1 MKSKKHILKI
11 SALSFEI
18 YPSLKHPKNFF
29 DIFGVSFGVNSDNKL
44 CRKKRSITCVVIK
57 EEEMSIRQKVLF
69 KIKGVELEKIDSPKK
84 VSSYFGVNTFS
95 METMRKH
102 ISRPTFEAFK
112 AWMSEGKT
120 ISLGQANEIADAMK
134 EWAIAKGATYYT
146 HWFQPMTG
154 LTAEKHD
161 SFISIVAPGKV
172 IEKFSGN
179 KLIQGEP
186 DASSFPSG
194 GIRAT
199 FEARGY
205 TAWDPSSPAFIIES
219 TLGKTLCIP
228 TIFISYHGSAL
239 DKKLPLL
246 RSDEALNKSAV
257 SLLKLFGHKDV
268 KKVFST
274 CGPEQEY
281 FLIDKNY
288 YNLRQDLVMA
298 GRTLVGAPSPKGQ
311 QLEDQYFGTIKERVV
326 NFMFEAAEEAYKL
339 GIPVM
344 TRHNE
349 VAPHQYEFAPI
360 FEESNIACD
369 HNQLLMELMKKVA
382 LRHNLVCLLHEKP
395 FAGINGSGKHLN
407 WSLADDKGNNLL
419 NPGETPEDNLQFLAV
434 LAGVLRAV
442 YLHAD
447 LLRASVALAGN
458 EHRLGANEAPPAI
471 ISVFLGDQLSAIL
484 DMLEKGSKS
493 KVSKRDII
501 DLGIARLPKFNKD
514 MTDRNRTSPFAFTG
528 AKFEF
533 RAVGSSQN
541 IATPITVVNTIIA
554 ESLDYVA
561 DEIKKA
567 VSTGKD
573 FNSGVLKVISSI
585 IKDTKKIRF
594 EGNNYSEEWLKEAKK
609 RGLPNVAATYE
620 ALEALTE
627 EKNIALFEKY
637 KVLSKEELIARYH
650 IWVHMYNLT
659 LEIEANTLKEMVNA
673 SVVPAGYE
681 YEKLLA
687 ATLHELVGLKKSAG
701 LKIDAAV
708 LKDKKEHLSEVVTKI
723 YYVRRNVNEMDKLL
737 EKAKKFS
744 DEKRAEL
751 YFKELKPVMEH
762 IRKHVDQLE
771 CVVSDDAWDLPK
783 YREMLFIK

>member
-1 MKSKKHILKI
+1 
-11 SALSFEI
+11 
-18 YPSLKHPKNFF
+18 
-29 DIFGVSFGVNSDNKL
+29 
-44 CRKKRSITCVVIK
+44 
-57 EEEMSIRQKVLF
+57 MSIRQKVLF
-69 KIKGVELEKIDSPKK
+69 KIKSSELEKKDLPQK
-84 VSSYFGVNTFS
+84 VSAYFGENTFNLES
-95 METMRKH
+95 MQKH
-102 ISRPTFEAFK
+102 ISKQTFDAFK
-112 AWMSEGKT
+112 AWMSEGKIIT
-120 ISLGQANEIADAMK
+120 IEQANEIADAMK
-134 EWAIAKGATYYT
+134 EWAISKGATYYT

-161 SFISIVAPGKV
+161 SFISITGPGKV

-219 TLGKTLCIP
+219 KLGNTLCIP
-228 TIFISYHGSAL
+228 TIFISYHGEAL

-246 RSDEALNKSAV
+246 RSDEALNKAAITLV
-257 SLLKLFGHKDV
+257 QLFGHKDV

-274 CGPEQEY
+274 CGAEQEY

-288 YNLRQDLVMA
+288 YNLRQDIVMS

-311 QLEDQYFGTIKERVV
+311 QLEDQYFGTIKERVL
-326 NFMFEAAEEAYKL
+326 NFMFEVAQEAYKL

-360 FEESNIACD
+360 FEESNLAAD

-419 NPGETPEDNLQFLAV
+419 NPGDTPEDNLQFLAV
-434 LAGVLRAV
+434 LVAVLRAV

-447 LLRASVALAGN
+447 LLRATVALAGN

-471 ISVFLGDQLSAIL
+471 VSVFLGEQLTNIL
-484 DMLEKGSKS
+484 DMIEKGVKG
-493 KVSKRDII
+493 KVSKKDII
-501 DLGIARLPKFNKD
+501 DLGIVRLPKFNKD
-514 MTDRNRTSPFAFTG
+514 STDRNRTSPFAFTG

-541 IATPITVVNTIIA
+541 ISTSIAVINTIIA

-561 DEIKKA
+561 DKMRKA
-567 VSTGKD
+567 EGVD
-573 FNSGVLKVISSI
+573 FNTKVLQVVAQI
-585 IKDTKKIRF
+585 IKETKAIRF
-594 EGNNYSEEWLKEAKK
+594 EGNNYSEEWIKEAKK
-609 RGLPNVAATYE
+609 RGLPNVASTYG
-620 ALEALTE
+620 ALEALKK

-637 KVLSKEELIARYH
+637 KVFSKEELVARYH
-650 IWVHMYNLT
+650 IWMHMYNLT
-659 LEIEANTLKEMVNA
+659 LEIEANTLNEMVNA
-673 SVVPAGYE
+673 TILPAGYE
-681 YEKLLA
+681 YEQLLGGNLEKLA
-687 ATLHELVGLKKSAG
+687 ALKKSSG
-701 LKIDAAV
+701 VKFEAAA
-708 LKDKKEHLSEVVTKI
+708 LNDLKEHLSDTVSKV
-723 YYVRRNVNEMDKLL
+723 YYVRRNTKEMIKLL
-737 EKAKKFS
+737 EKAKKLQQ
-744 DEKRAEL
+744 EARAKL
-751 YFKELKPVMEH
+751 YFEELKPLMDH
-762 IRKHVDQLE
+762 IRKHVDALE
-771 CVVSDDAWDLPK
+771 SVVPDENWDLPK

>member
-1 MKSKKHILKI
+1 M
-11 SALSFEI
+11 
-18 YPSLKHPKNFF
+18 
-29 DIFGVSFGVNSDNKL
+29 G
-44 CRKKRSITCVVIK
+44 
-57 EEEMSIRQKVLF
+57 IRQELLT
-69 KIKGVELEKIDSPKK
+69 KIKSTDFEKIQTPKK
-84 VSSYFGVNTFS
+84 VSSYFGENTFS
-95 METMRKH
+95 LENMQKH
-102 ISRPTFEAFK
+102 ISKPTFEAFK
-112 AWMSEGKT
+112 TWMTEGKT
-120 ISLGQANEIADAMK
+120 ISLEQANEIADAMK
-134 EWAIAKGATYYT
+134 NWAMSKGATYYT

-161 SFISIVAPGKV
+161 SFISITAPGKV

-219 TLGKTLCIP
+219 KLGKTLCIP
-228 TIFISYHGSAL
+228 TIFISYNGEAL

-246 RSDEALNKSAV
+246 RSDEALSKAAAG
-257 SLLKLFGHKDV
+257 LLKLFGHKDV
-268 KKVFST
+268 KKVVST

-288 YNLRQDLVMA
+288 YNLRQDLLLA

-326 NFMFEAAEEAYKL
+326 NFMFEVAEEAYKL

-360 FEESNIACD
+360 FEESNIAAD

-382 LRHNLVCLLHEKP
+382 LRHGLVCLLHEKP

-434 LAGVLRAV
+434 LAAVLRAV

-447 LLRASVALAGN
+447 LLRASVAMAGN

-471 ISVFLGDQLSAIL
+471 ISVFLGEQLTGIL
-484 DMLEKGSKS
+484 DMIEKGAKR

-501 DLGIARLPKFNKD
+501 DLGVARLPKFNKD
-514 MTDRNRTSPFAFTG
+514 TTDRNRTSPFAFTG
-528 AKFEF
+528 NKFEF

-541 IATPITVVNTIIA
+541 ISTPITVVNTIIA
-554 ESLDYVA
+554 DSLDYVA
-561 DEIKKA
+561 EKIKSAAK
-567 VSTGKD
+567 SGD
-573 FNSGVLKVISSI
+573 FNSAAIKVIAQI
-585 IKDTKKIRF
+585 IKETKDIRF

-609 RGLPNVAATYE
+609 RGLPNVASTAE
-620 ALEALTE
+620 ALEALTAA
-627 EKNIALFEKY
+627 KNISLFEKY
-637 KVLSKEELIARYH
+637 KVFSKEEIVARYH
-650 IWVHMYNLT
+650 IWIHMYDLI
-659 LEIEANTLKEMVNA
+659 LEIEANTLNEMVNA
-673 SVVPAGYE
+673 SIVPAGFE
-681 YEKLLA
+681 YQQLLSDNLKVLGEIKKDVKIDLA
-687 ATLHELVGLKKSAG
+687 A
-701 LKIDAAV
+701 
-708 LKDKKEHLSEVVTKI
+708 LKDQKEHLSDVVSKI
-723 YYVRRNVNEMDKLL
+723 YYVRRNAKEMVELLDKVK
-737 EKAKKFS
+737 EFS
-744 DEKRAEL
+744 AEKRAKL
-751 YFKELKPVMEH
+751 YFEELKPLMEH
-762 IRKHVDQLE
+762 IRRHVDALE
-771 CVVSDDAWDLPK
+771 CVVSDEHWDLPK

>member
-1 MKSKKHILKI
+1 M
-11 SALSFEI
+11 
-18 YPSLKHPKNFF
+18 
-29 DIFGVSFGVNSDNKL
+29 G
-44 CRKKRSITCVVIK
+44 
-57 EEEMSIRQKVLF
+57 IRQELLF
-69 KIKGVELEKIDSPKK
+69 KIKSVEFNKVDLPKK
-84 VSSYFGVNTFS
+84 VSSYFGENTFS
-95 METMRKH
+95 ISTMKKY
-102 ISRPTFEAFK
+102 ISQSTFEAFQR
-112 AWMSEGKT
+112 WLSEGVT
-120 ISLGQANEIADAMK
+120 IDIKQANEIADAMK
-134 EWAIAKGATYYT
+134 EWAISKGATYYT

-161 SFISIVAPGKV
+161 SFISMVEPGKV
-172 IEKFSGN
+172 VEKFSGS

-219 TLGKTLCIP
+219 KLGKTLCIP
-228 TIFISYHGSAL
+228 TIFISYHGEAL

-246 RSDEALNKSAV
+246 RSDEALNKAAV
-257 SLLKLFGHKDV
+257 NLLKLFGRKDV

-274 CGPEQEY
+274 CGAEQEY

-288 YNLRQDLVMA
+288 YNLRQDLLLT

-326 NFMFEAAEEAYKL
+326 NFMFEVAQEAYKL

-360 FEESNIACD
+360 FEESNIAAD
-369 HNQLLMELMKKVA
+369 HNQLSMELMKKVA

-407 WSLADDKGNNLL
+407 WSLADNLGNNLL
-419 NPGETPEDNLQFLAV
+419 NPGDTPEDNLQFLVV
-434 LAGVLRAV
+434 LAAVLRAV

-471 ISVFLGDQLSAIL
+471 ISVFLGEQLTKIL
-484 DMLEKGSKS
+484 NMIEKGAKG
-493 KVSKRDII
+493 KVSKKDII
-501 DLGIARLPKFNKD
+501 DLGIARLPRFNKD
-514 MTDRNRTSPFAFTG
+514 TTDRNRTSPFAFTG

-541 IATPITVVNTIIA
+541 ISTPIAVINTIIA

-561 DEIKKA
+561 EKIRKE
-567 VSTGKD
+567 SSGKD
-573 FNSGVLKVISSI
+573 FNSAVLKVISEI
-585 IKDTKKIRF
+585 AKETKDIRF
-594 EGNNYSEEWLKEAKK
+594 EGNNYAPEWIKEAIK
-609 RGLPNVAATYE
+609 RGLPNVASTAE
-620 ALEALTE
+620 SLKDLVK

-637 KVLSKEELIARYH
+637 KVFSKEELVARYH
-650 IWVHMYNLT
+650 IWVHMYDLV
-659 LEIEANTLKEMVNA
+659 LEIEANTLSEMVNA
-673 SVVPAGYE
+673 SIVPAGME

-687 ATLHELVGLKKSAG
+687 DNLGNIAALKKSAG
-701 LKIDAAV
+701 LKVDAGA
-708 LKDKKEHLSEVVTKI
+708 LADQKTHLADVVGKI
-723 YYVRRNVNEMDKLL
+723 YYVRRNTTEMDKLL
-737 EKAKKFS
+737 AKASGLNAEKKA
-744 DEKRAEL
+744 AL
-751 YFKELKPVMEH
+751 YFKELKPLMDH
-762 IRKHVDQLE
+762 IRRHVDDLE
-771 CVVSDDAWDLPK
+771 KVVSDEHWDLPK

>member
-1 MKSKKHILKI
+1 M
-11 SALSFEI
+11 
-18 YPSLKHPKNFF
+18 
-29 DIFGVSFGVNSDNKL
+29 G
-44 CRKKRSITCVVIK
+44 
-57 EEEMSIRQKVLF
+57 IRQKIIT
-69 KIKGVELEKIDSPKK
+69 KIRGIELNKIDTPKK
-84 VSSYFGVNTFS
+84 VSSYFGENTFS
-95 METMRKH
+95 MKTMQKY
-102 ISRPTFEAFK
+102 ISKNTFSAFK
-112 AWMSEGKT
+112 LWMAEGKT
-120 ISLGQANEIADAMK
+120 ISIEEANEIADAMK
-134 EWAIAKGATYYT
+134 KWAMEKGATYYT

-161 SFISIVAPGKV
+161 SFISITGPGQV

-219 TLGKTLCIP
+219 KLGKTLCIP
-228 TIFISYHGSAL
+228 TIFISYNGEAL

-246 RSDEALNKSAV
+246 RSDEALSKAAAG
-257 SLLKLFGHKDV
+257 LLKLFGRKDV

-288 YNLRQDLVMA
+288 YNLRQDLILT

-311 QLEDQYFGTIKERVV
+311 QLEDQYFGTIKERVA
-326 NFMFEAAEEAYKL
+326 NYMFEVAEEAYKL
-339 GIPVM
+339 GIPLM

-360 FEESNIACD
+360 FEESNIAAD
-369 HNQLLMELMKKVA
+369 HNQLLMDLMKKVA

-419 NPGETPEDNLQFLAV
+419 NPGDTPEDNLQFLAV
-434 LAGVLRAV
+434 LVAVLRAV
-442 YLHAD
+442 YNHAD

-471 ISVFLGDQLSAIL
+471 MSVFLGDQLTTIL
-484 DMLEKGSKS
+484 NTIEKGSKKTSS
-493 KVSKRDII
+493 KKDII

-514 MTDRNRTSPFAFTG
+514 STDRNRTSPFAFTG

-561 DEIKKA
+561 DKIKKA
-567 VSTGKD
+567 STGKD
-573 FNSGVLKVISSI
+573 FTAAVLKVVAEIVKET
-585 IKDTKKIRF
+585 KDIRF
-594 EGNNYSEEWLKEAKK
+594 EGNNYAPEWLKEAKK
-609 RGLPNVAATYE
+609 RNLPNVASTYE
-620 ALEALTE
+620 SLEALIE
-627 EKNIALFEKY
+627 QKNIALFEKY
-637 KVLSKEELIARYH
+637 KVFSREEIVARYH
-650 IWVHMYNLT
+650 IWVHLYNLT
-659 LEIEANTLKEMVNA
+659 IEIEANTLNEMVNA

-681 YEKLLA
+681 YEKLIVENL
-687 ATLHELVGLKKSAG
+687 ESVSRLKKDAG
-701 LKIDAAV
+701 VNIEAAA
-708 LKDKKEHLSEVVTKI
+708 LSDQKDHVNEIVSKI
-723 YYVRRNVNEMDKLL
+723 YYVRHNTKALVSLL
-737 EKAKKFS
+737 EKAS
-744 DEKRAEL
+744 GLGSEKRAKV
-751 YFKELKPVMEH
+751 YFEELKPLMEH
-762 IRKHVDQLE
+762 IRKHVDDLE
-771 CVVSDDAWDLPK
+771 CVVSDEHWDLPK

>member
-1 MKSKKHILKI
+1 MSVRQQVLSKVKSI
-11 SALSFEI
+11 
-18 YPSLKHPKNFF
+18 
-29 DIFGVSFGVNSDNKL
+29 
-44 CRKKRSITCVVIK
+44 
-57 EEEMSIRQKVLF
+57 
-69 KIKGVELEKIDSPKK
+69 ELEKIDLPKK
-84 VSSYFGVNTFS
+84 VSGYFGENTFN
-95 METMRKH
+95 METMRKY
-102 ISRPTFEAFK
+102 ISKKTLSAFK
-112 AWMSEGKT
+112 SWISEGKIIT
-120 ISLGQANEIADAMK
+120 LAQANEIAGAMK
-134 EWAIAKGATYYT
+134 DWAMAKGATYYT

-161 SFISIVAPGKV
+161 SFISITGEGKV

-205 TAWDPSSPAFIIES
+205 TAWDPTSPAFIIES

-228 TIFISYHGSAL
+228 TIFISYHGAAL
-239 DKKLPLL
+239 DKKLPLI

-257 SLLKLFGHKDV
+257 NLLKLFGHKNV

-281 FLIDKNY
+281 FLIDRNY
-288 YNLRQDLVMA
+288 YNLRQDLVMS
-298 GRTLVGAPSPKGQ
+298 GRTLIGAPSPKGQ
-311 QLEDQYFGTIKERVV
+311 QLEDQYFGAIKERVV
-326 NFMFEAAEEAYKL
+326 NFMFEVAEEAYKL
-339 GIPVM
+339 GIPLM

-360 FEESNIACD
+360 FEESNLAAD
-369 HNQLLMELMKKVA
+369 HNQLLMELMKKIA

-407 WSLADDKGNNLL
+407 WSLADDSGNNLL

-434 LAGVLRAV
+434 LAAVLRSV
-442 YLHAD
+442 YLHGD

-471 ISVFLGDQLSAIL
+471 ISIFLGEQLTRVL
-484 DMLEKGSKS
+484 DMLEKGTKA
-493 KVSKRDII
+493 KVSKHDII

-514 MTDRNRTSPFAFTG
+514 STDRNRTSPFAFTG

-541 IATPITVVNTIIA
+541 ISTSIAVINTIIA
-554 ESLDYVA
+554 ESLDYVTA
-561 DEIKKA
+561 EVKK
-567 VSTGKD
+567 VTSTGKD
-573 FNSGVLKVISSI
+573 FNSAVLKVIGAI
-585 IKDTKKIRF
+585 VKQTKGIRF
-594 EGNNYSEEWLKEAKK
+594 EGNNYAQDWVVEARR
-609 RGLPNVAATYE
+609 RGLPNIAATYK
-620 ALEALTE
+620 ALEALAE
-627 EKNIALFEKY
+627 NKNIALFEKY
-637 KVLSKEELIARYH
+637 KVFSKEELIARYH

-659 LEIEANTLKEMVNA
+659 LEIEANTLNEMVNA
-673 SVVPAGYE
+673 SVVPAGYK

-687 ATLHELVGLKKSAG
+687 RTLNELVNLKKTAG
-701 LKIDAAV
+701 LKVDLAA
-708 LKDKKEHLSEVVTKI
+708 LKDKKTHLSDIVAKI
-723 YYVRRNVNEMDKLL
+723 YYVRRNAAEMVKLL
-737 EKAKKFS
+737 EKASKLS
-744 DEKRAEL
+744 NEKRAEL
-751 YFKELKPVMEH
+751 YFKELKPLMEH
-762 IRKHVDQLE
+762 IRRHVDALE
-771 CVVSDDAWDLPK
+771 CVVPDDAWDLPK

>member
-1 MKSKKHILKI
+1 MGVRQEALFNIKSVEFDKKD
-11 SALSFEI
+11 LS
-18 YPSLKHPKNFF
+18 
-29 DIFGVSFGVNSDNKL
+29 
-44 CRKKRSITCVVIK
+44 
-57 EEEMSIRQKVLF
+57 
-69 KIKGVELEKIDSPKK
+69 KK
-84 VSSYFGVNTFS
+84 VSSYFGENTFS
-95 METMRKH
+95 MDTMQKH
-102 ISRPTFEAFK
+102 ISKATFDAFK
-112 AWMSEGKT
+112 LWMNEGKVIT
-120 ISLGQANEIADAMK
+120 LEQANEIANAMK
-134 EWAIAKGATYYT
+134 DWAMAKGATYYT

-161 SFISIVAPGKV
+161 SFISITGPGKV

-219 TLGKTLCIP
+219 KLGKTLCIP
-228 TIFISYHGSAL
+228 TIFISYHGEAL

-246 RSDEALNKSAV
+246 RSDEALNKAAV
-257 SLLKLFGHKDV
+257 NLLKLFGHTDV
-268 KKVFST
+268 KKVVST

-288 YNLRQDLVMA
+288 YNLRQDLLLS

-326 NFMFEAAEEAYKL
+326 NFMFEVAEEAYKL

-360 FEESNIACD
+360 FEGSNIAAD

-407 WSLADDKGNNLL
+407 WSLADDKGSNLL

-434 LAGVLRAV
+434 LVAVLRAV

-447 LLRASVALAGN
+447 LLRASVAMAGN

-471 ISVFLGDQLSAIL
+471 ISVFLGDQLSKIL
-484 DMLEKGSKS
+484 DMIEKGTKD
-493 KVSKRDII
+493 KVSKQDII
-501 DLGIARLPKFNKD
+501 DLGIPHLPKFNKD

-541 IATPITVVNTIIA
+541 ISTPITLINTIIA

-561 DEIKKA
+561 EEIKRAQGKTKNLNSA
-567 VSTGKD
+567 VMQVVAK
-573 FNSGVLKVISSI
+573 LAKE
-585 IKDTKKIRF
+585 TKYIRF
-594 EGNNYSEEWLKEAKK
+594 EGNNYAEEWVKEAKK

-620 ALEALTE
+620 ALEALV
-627 EKNIALFEKY
+627 EKDNIALFEKY
-637 KVLSKEELIARYH
+637 KVFSKEEIVARYH
-650 IWVHMYNLT
+650 IWIHLYNLT
-659 LEIEANTLKEMVNA
+659 LEIEANTLNEMVNA
-673 SVVPAGYE
+673 SVVPAGLE
-681 YEKLLA
+681 YQKLLSDN
-687 ATLHELVGLKKSAG
+687 LEVLSLLKKSAG
-701 LKIDAAV
+701 VKLDMAAFND
-708 LKDKKEHLSEVVTKI
+708 LKEHLVDVSAKI
-723 YYVRRNVNEMDKLL
+723 YYVRRNTKVMIGLMD
-737 EKAKKFS
+737 KAKKVS
-744 DEKRAEL
+744 DEKRAQL
-751 YFKELKPVMEH
+751 YYEELKPLMEH
-762 IRKHVDQLE
+762 IRRHVDDLE
-771 CVVSDDAWDLPK
+771 RVVSDESWDLPK

>member
-1 MKSKKHILKI
+1 
-11 SALSFEI
+11 
-18 YPSLKHPKNFF
+18 
-29 DIFGVSFGVNSDNKL
+29 
-44 CRKKRSITCVVIK
+44 
-57 EEEMSIRQKVLF
+57 MSIRQEVLF
-69 KIKGVELEKIDSPKK
+69 KIKSIELDKIKTPKK
-84 VSSYFGVNTFS
+84 VSSYFADNTFG
-95 METMRKH
+95 METMRRH
-102 ISRPTFEAFK
+102 ISQGTFKAFK
-112 AWMSEGKT
+112 TWMSEGKT
-120 ISLGQANEIADAMK
+120 ITLEQANEIANAMK
-134 EWAIAKGATYYT
+134 NWAIAKGASYYT

-161 SFISIVAPGKV
+161 SFISITGPGKV

-219 TLGKTLCIP
+219 KLGKTLCIP
-228 TIFISYHGSAL
+228 SIFISYHGEAL

-246 RSDEALNKSAV
+246 RSDEALNKSALG
-257 SLLKLFGHKDV
+257 LLRLFGRKDV

-281 FLIDKNY
+281 FLIDKHY
-288 YNLRQDLVMA
+288 YDLRQDLVMA
-298 GRTLVGAPSPKGQ
+298 GRTLIGAPSPKGQ

-326 NFMFEAAEEAYKL
+326 NFMFEVAEEAYKL
-339 GIPVM
+339 GIPLM

-360 FEESNIACD
+360 FEESNLAAD
-369 HNQLLMELMKKVA
+369 HNQLLMELMKKIA
-382 LRHNLVCLLHEKP
+382 LRHDMVCLLHEKP

-419 NPGETPEDNLQFLAV
+419 NPGRTPEDNLQFLAL
-434 LAGVLRAV
+434 LAAVLRAV
-442 YLHAD
+442 YLHGD
-447 LLRASVALAGN
+447 LLRASVAMAGN

-471 ISVFLGDQLSAIL
+471 ISVFLGQQLTEIL
-484 DMLEKGSKS
+484 NMIEKGVKS
-493 KVSKRDII
+493 KVSKSDII
-501 DLGIARLPKFNKD
+501 DLGIGRLPKFNKD
-514 MTDRNRTSPFAFTG
+514 TTDRNRTSPFAFTG

-541 IATPITVVNTIIA
+541 ISTPIAVVNTIIA

-561 DEIKKA
+561 EKIKKA
-567 VSTGKD
+567 ASGKD
-573 FNSGVLKVISSI
+573 FNTAVLKVISEI
-585 IKDTKKIRF
+585 AKETKDIRF
-594 EGNNYSEEWLKEAKK
+594 EGNNYAGEWIKEAKK
-609 RGLPNVAATYE
+609 RSLPNVAATYE

-627 EKNIALFEKY
+627 KKNIALFERY
-637 KVLSKEELIARYH
+637 KVFSKEELVARYH
-650 IWVHMYNLT
+650 IWIHMYNLT

-673 SVVPAGYE
+673 SVVPAGYK

-687 ATLHELVGLKKSAG
+687 RTLHELVALKKTAG
-701 LKIDAAV
+701 LALNAGA
-708 LKDKKEHLSEVVTKI
+708 LRDKKEHLAEIVSKI
-723 YYVRRNVNEMDKLL
+723 YYVRRNTLEMGKLL
-737 EKAKKFS
+737 ERAKSLS
-744 DEKRAEL
+744 DEKRAQV
-751 YFKELKPVMEH
+751 YFKELRPLMEH

>member
-1 MKSKKHILKI
+1 
-11 SALSFEI
+11 
-18 YPSLKHPKNFF
+18 
-29 DIFGVSFGVNSDNKL
+29 
-44 CRKKRSITCVVIK
+44 
-57 EEEMSIRQKVLF
+57 MSVRQKVLSR
-69 KIKGVELEKIDSPKK
+69 IKSVELTKIDLPKK
-84 VSSYFGVNTFS
+84 VSTYFGEDTFKL
-95 METMRKH
+95 ETMQQH
-102 ISRPTFEAFK
+102 ISKGTFAAFK
-112 AWMSEGKT
+112 AWIGEGKI
-120 ISLGQANEIADAMK
+120 ISLTQANEIAEAMK
-134 EWAIAKGATYYT
+134 NWAMAKGATYYT

-161 SFISIVAPGKV
+161 SFISISGAGKV
-172 IEKFSGN
+172 IEKFSGS

-205 TAWDPSSPAFIIES
+205 TAWDPTSPAFIIES

-228 TIFISYHGSAL
+228 TIFISYHGAAL
-239 DKKLPLL
+239 DKKLPLI

-257 SLLKLFGHKDV
+257 NLLKTFGRKDV

-281 FLIDKNY
+281 FLIDRNY
-288 YNLRQDLVMA
+288 YNLRQDLIMA
-298 GRTLVGAPSPKGQ
+298 GRTLIGAPSPKGQ
-311 QLEDQYFGTIKERVV
+311 QLEDQYFGAIKERVV
-326 NFMFEAAEEAYKL
+326 NFMFEVAQEAYKL

-360 FEESNIACD
+360 FEESNLAAD

-407 WSLADDKGNNLL
+407 WSLADDSGNNLL

-434 LAGVLRAV
+434 LAAVLRAV
-442 YLHAD
+442 YLHGD

-471 ISVFLGDQLSAIL
+471 ISVFLGEQLTQVL
-484 DMLEKGSKS
+484 DMLEHGVKA
-493 KVSKRDII
+493 KVSKHDII

-514 MTDRNRTSPFAFTG
+514 STDRNRTSPFAFTG

-541 IATPITVVNTIIA
+541 ISTSIAVINTIIA
-554 ESLDYVA
+554 ESLDYVTA
-561 DEIKKA
+561 EIKK
-567 VSTGKD
+567 VTSTGKD
-573 FNSGVLKVISSI
+573 FNSAVLKVISAI
-585 IKDTKKIRF
+585 VKQTKDIRF
-594 EGNNYSEEWLKEAKK
+594 EGNNYSEEWIKEAKK
-609 RGLPNVAATYE
+609 RGLPNIAATYK
-620 ALEALTE
+620 ALEALAE
-627 EKNIALFEKY
+627 NANITLFEKY
-637 KVLSKEELIARYH
+637 KVFSKEELLARYH

-659 LEIEANTLKEMVNA
+659 LEIEANTLNEMVNA
-673 SVVPAGYE
+673 SVVPAGYK

-687 ATLHELVGLKKSAG
+687 CTLNELVSLKKATGLKVNP
-701 LKIDAAV
+701 AA
-708 LKDKKEHLSEVVTKI
+708 LEDKKIHLSDIVSKI
-723 YYVRRNVNEMDKLL
+723 YYVRRNAAAMVALL
-737 EKAKKFS
+737 EKAKSLS
-744 DEKRAEL
+744 DVKRSQL
-751 YFKELKPVMEH
+751 YFEELKPLMEH
-762 IRKHVDQLE
+762 IRKHVDALE
-771 CVVSDDAWDLPK
+771 CVVPDDAWDLPK
-783 YREMLFIK
+783 YREMLFIV